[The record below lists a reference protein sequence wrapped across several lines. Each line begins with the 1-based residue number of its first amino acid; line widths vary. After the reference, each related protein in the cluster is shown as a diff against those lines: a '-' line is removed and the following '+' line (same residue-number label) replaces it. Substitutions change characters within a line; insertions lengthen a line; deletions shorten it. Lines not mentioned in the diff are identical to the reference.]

1 MCYFISKGSQHLF
14 ILFWSH
20 KRWWRNI
27 SEITKTIS
35 DTAYK
40 AYEKKLLKEIKEHGS
55 IPTHI
60 AVIMDGNRR
69 FARQLGL
76 DEEEGHIQGKDKL
89 EEMLDWCTELGVEVL
104 TVYAFSTENIKRD
117 SSQVDKLM
125 DLFESNFRKAAD
137 DERVHKNEIKIQAI
151 GAVDKLPERVRESIK
166 YAEEETKDYDNYFFN
181 IAVAYGGREELLYA
195 IQKLAQDVKDG
206 DIDVDDIDEK
216 AISERLY
223 TSEFPDPDLILR
235 TSGEERISNFLIW
248 QLAYSELYFTDVY
261 WPGFRKIDFLR
272 AIRSY
277 EKRQRRFGE

>member
-1 MCYFISKGSQHLF
+1 M
-14 ILFWSH
+14 
-20 KRWWRNI
+20 
-27 SEITKTIS
+27 
-35 DTAYK
+35 
-40 AYEKKLLKEIKEHGS
+40 KEIKEHGK

-76 DEEEGHIQGKDKL
+76 DEGEGHIQGKDKL
-89 EEMLDWCTELGVEVL
+89 EDMLDWCTEVGVEVL

-117 SSQVDKLM
+117 SSQVEKLM
-125 DLFESNFRKAAD
+125 DLFERNFRKAAD
-137 DERVHKNEIKIQAI
+137 DERVHKNKIKIQAI
-151 GAVDKLPERVRESIK
+151 GALDKLPERVLESIK
-166 YAEEETKDYDNYFFN
+166 YAEEKTKDYDNYYFN
-181 IAVAYGGREELLYA
+181 IAVAYGGREELIYA
-195 IQKLAQDVKDG
+195 IQKVAQDVKDG
-206 DIDVDDIDEK
+206 DLEIKDIDEK
-216 AISERLY
+216 TISDRLY

-277 EKRQRRFGE
+277 EKRQRRYGE